1 MSPPKP
7 SDSFKYKT
15 LTVLSE
21 SEPPDYASLKLLQQQ
36 INANAMAVHS
46 SQGDE
51 NNITL
56 PKHIVPSSKQISM
69 PKHTVPRNPCQMKQ
83 HQNAHSH

>member
-7 SDSFKYKT
+7 SDSFEYKT

-36 INANAMAVHS
+36 INANAMAVYS

-56 PKHIVPSSKQISM
+56 PKHIVPSSKQIPM
-69 PKHTVPRNPCQMKQ
+69 PKHTVPRNPCQKEQ
-83 HQNAHSH
+83 HQYVYS